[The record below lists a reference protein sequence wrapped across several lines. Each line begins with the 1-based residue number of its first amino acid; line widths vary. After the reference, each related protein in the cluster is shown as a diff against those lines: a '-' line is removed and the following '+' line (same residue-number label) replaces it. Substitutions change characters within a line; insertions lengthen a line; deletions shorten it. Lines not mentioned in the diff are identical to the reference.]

1 LCFDFGG
8 LRAFMGGCGG
18 APEAAKSG
26 CCVGTVADTVVGHY
40 VLFWNAFMKSICC
53 VETVT
58 GAVVD
63 HVLFRDLILKIGC
76 CGCPSLRGVTAA

>member
-1 LCFDFGG
+1 MWFAFTSRRCPAVGADHRVGPLCCDFGG

-18 APEAAKSG
+18 APGAAKSG
-26 CCVGTVADTVVGHY
+26 
-40 VLFWNAFMKSICC
+40 FC